1 MLVRGKRVPSEPPT
15 AAGQIL
21 LGPTKQTEEREI
33 KKNFLFGGKKDNA
46 EREEQL

>member
-1 MLVRGKRVPSEPPT
+1 MLVGEKVPSEPPT

-33 KKNFLFGGKKDNA
+33 KKNCFFRGKKGNV
-46 EREEQL
+46 EREKQL

>member
-1 MLVRGKRVPSEPPT
+1 MLVGKKVPAEPLT

-33 KKNFLFGGKKDNA
+33 TKNCLFGGKKDNV
-46 EREEQL
+46 EGEEQL